1 MNLGRVTDRVAL
13 PPGGEDEISKAGG
26 LSRSAW
32 HLATVACDIM
42 AVREVDDMDKFT
54 EKTLGC
60 ERKYTG
66 KIISVDLLDIELP
79 DGRKAKREVI
89 RHGNAVAILARRP
102 DGRFVFVKQYRK
114 AAEEALIEVIAG
126 GLEKGED
133 PEEGARRE
141 TAEETGYDVKSL
153 RFLTTIICTPGYCE
167 ERIHLY
173 FAELADGQHAQ
184 DQDPDENVFPIVLS
198 EDEVEDGIRDG
209 TIFDSKTL
217 SAWAC
222 YRLM

>member
-1 MNLGRVTDRVAL
+1 
-13 PPGGEDEISKAGG
+13 
-26 LSRSAW
+26 
-32 HLATVACDIM
+32 
-42 AVREVDDMDKFT
+42 MDKFT

-102 DGRFVFVKQYRK
+102 DGKFVFVKQYRK
-114 AAEEALIEVIAG
+114 AAEEALVEVIAG
-126 GLEKGED
+126 GLEKGEA
-133 PEEGARRE
+133 PEGGARRE
-141 TAEETGYDVKSL
+141 TAEKTGYDVKSI

-167 ERIHLY
+167 ERIHIY
-173 FAELADGQHAQ
+173 FAELSDGQHTQ
-184 DQDPDENVFPIVLS
+184 DQDPDENVFPVVLS
-198 EDEVEDGIRDG
+198 EDEVEAGIRNG

-222 YRLM
+222 YRLMK